1 MDCRNPD
8 EIYVA
13 EITEWRVQK
22 VMLRPQTRTSAGR

>member
-8 EIYVA
+8 EIFVA

-22 VMLRPQTRTSAGR
+22 VTLRPQTKASAQ